1 MFFSSRKKAKLA
13 EEARRQEQLRIQEE
27 VEKERQKFVEAHKEN
42 LATFYRICDMVR
54 SLPKKRH
61 IVVVQR
67 ENVFKSDSDK
77 NWAYLKL
84 ARRLHYKHQ
93 STGQKWLS
101 EFGENN
107 DALYAFYEPTKL
119 SLDFEIALEKFSK
132 DGHRIQRIRYYSQ
145 NL

>member
-1 MFFSSRKKAKLA
+1 MFIGSRKKAKLA
-13 EEARRQEQLRIQEE
+13 EEARKQEQRRIQEE
-27 VEKERQKFVEAHKEN
+27 VEQKRQEFVEAHREN

-67 ENVFKSDSDK
+67 ENVFKSNSDR
-77 NWAYLKL
+77 NWAYLTL
-84 ARRLHYKHQ
+84 ARSLHYKHQ

-101 EFGENN
+101 AFGENN

-119 SLDFEIALEKFSK
+119 SLEFERALEKFSK
-132 DGHRIQRIRYYSQ
+132 DGYRIQRIRYYSR

>member
-1 MFFSSRKKAKLA
+1 MFFSSRKKAKL
-13 EEARRQEQLRIQEE
+13 EEARKQEQRRIQEE
-27 VEKERQKFVEAHKEN
+27 VEQKRQKFVEAHREN

-67 ENVFKSDSDK
+67 ENVFKSDSDR

-84 ARRLHYKHQ
+84 ARRLQYKHQ

-101 EFGENN
+101 DFGENN

-119 SLDFEIALEKFSK
+119 SLEFREVLKKISE
-132 DGHRIQRIRYYSQ
+132 DGHRIRRIRYYSH

>member
-1 MFFSSRKKAKLA
+1 MFFISRKKAKL
-13 EEARRQEQLRIQEE
+13 EEVQKQEQRRIQEE
-27 VEKERQKFVEAHKEN
+27 AEQKRQKFVEAHREN

-67 ENVFKSDSDK
+67 ENVFKSDSDR

-84 ARRLHYKHQ
+84 AKRLHYKHQ
-93 STGQKWLS
+93 STGQTWLKA
-101 EFGENN
+101 FGENE
-107 DALYAFYEPTKL
+107 DALYAFYEPTEL
-119 SLDFEIALEKFSK
+119 TLGLRRVIEDFSK
-132 DGHRIQRIRYYSQ
+132 DGHRMQRIRYFSR